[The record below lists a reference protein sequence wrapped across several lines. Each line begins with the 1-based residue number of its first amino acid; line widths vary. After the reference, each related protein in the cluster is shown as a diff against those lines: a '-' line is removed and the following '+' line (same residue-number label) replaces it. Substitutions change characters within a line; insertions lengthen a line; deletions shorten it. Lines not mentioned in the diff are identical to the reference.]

1 MAESSSSKEDSPL
14 QSKSPKAKRQQDE
27 DDLSSDEEGITT
39 IEYLKSENIRLC
51 ELIRS
56 LSTRLSSLEQKFG
69 AIVHSQDVV
78 LGELSKL
85 DKDESKKPLKPKKR
99 WKPIQGPQKTNE
111 VIEVFE

>member
-14 QSKSPKAKRQQDE
+14 QSKSPKAKRQRDE
-27 DDLSSDEEGITT
+27 DEVSSDEEGITS
-39 IEYLKSENIRLC
+39 IQYLKSENIRLC

-56 LSTRLSSLEQKFG
+56 LSMRLSSLEQKFG

-85 DKDESKKPLKPKKR
+85 PKDDPKKPKKES
-99 WKPIQGPQKTNE
+99 KPIQGPQEENE